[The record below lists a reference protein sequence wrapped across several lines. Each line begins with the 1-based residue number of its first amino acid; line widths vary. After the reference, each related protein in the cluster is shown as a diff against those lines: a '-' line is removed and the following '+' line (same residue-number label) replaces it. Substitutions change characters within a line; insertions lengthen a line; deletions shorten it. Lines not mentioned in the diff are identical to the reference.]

1 MCDTCDTCEGVLL
14 LGRGM
19 GCKRGTDC
27 RCKCHQWDARTA
39 LQIVITHK
47 RAKPSLNVAPLAGV
61 HRNKIFA
68 YLVRNMTAIELTRAF
83 DLNSMD
89 EAGIKGPTITSDWVP
104 MDVVSITSKLTAASV
119 VYKDGVSALPSVSS
133 RCFGKGLTHFCEDT
147 CGKHVPKWLGY
158 NRLPTT
164 TSVQSADLLSRSQ
177 HIVKQ
182 CKMPASAKRKRES
195 A

>member
-1 MCDTCDTCEGVLL
+1 
-14 LGRGM
+14 M
-19 GCKRGTDC
+19 GCKGGTKC
-27 RCKCHQWDARTA
+27 QCECHQWDARTA

-61 HRNKIFA
+61 HRNNIFA

-89 EAGIKGPTITSDWVP
+89 KEGINGPIIPSDSVP
-104 MDVVSITSKLTAASV
+104 MDVVSITSKLTPVSV
-119 VYKDGVSALPSVSS
+119 IYKDGISALPSVSS
-133 RCFGKGLTHFCEDT
+133 RCFEKGLTHFRDDT
-147 CGKHVPKWLGY
+147 GGKHAKWLVY

-164 TSVQSADLLSRSQ
+164 MSVQSADLLSRSQ

-182 CKMPASAKRKRES
+182 CKMPAHKVPAKRKRER